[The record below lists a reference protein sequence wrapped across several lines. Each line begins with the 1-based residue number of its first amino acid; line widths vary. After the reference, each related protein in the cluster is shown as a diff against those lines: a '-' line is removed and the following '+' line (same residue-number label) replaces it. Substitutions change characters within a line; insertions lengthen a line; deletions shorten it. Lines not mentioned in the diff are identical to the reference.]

1 MAHVFVNRFPSR
13 LPTLWSIAMLTLM
26 HFDFCPFCQRV
37 RLALGYKKIAFA
49 EQPARFYG
57 PEHFQSISGFD
68 RLPVVEYPDGTRQG
82 ESLEIIAELDR
93 RFLETPPLFRGAIS
107 DLEWEG
113 VQAWRARISGML
125 FRLIAPTLTQYASL
139 GQDARAMAYYRDRME
154 NWLKDTLEGL
164 QERRQEW
171 YAGMAADLQEVTE
184 RVARYG
190 FYTSV
195 FSVADT
201 LITGDLTGLRLLED
215 IQLPPELT
223 AYFARVEAAAHVSLL
238 PTGG

>member
-1 MAHVFVNRFPSR
+1 
-13 LPTLWSIAMLTLM
+13 MLTLI

-37 RLALGYKKIAFA
+37 RLALGYKGIDFN

-68 RLPVVEYPDGTRQG
+68 RLPVVEYPDGSRQG

-93 RFLETPPLFRGAIS
+93 RFPETPPLWRGAIG
-107 DLEWEG
+107 DTEWER
-113 VQAWRARISGML
+113 VQAWRARISGLL
-125 FRLIAPTLTQYASL
+125 FRLIAPTLPQYASL
-139 GQDARAMAYYRDRME
+139 GQDPRAMTYYRDRME
-154 NWLKDTLEGL
+154 SWLGDTLEGL
-164 QERRQEW
+164 QERRKEW
-171 YAGMAADLQEVTE
+171 YAGMEADLQEVTE
-184 RVARYG
+184 RVAHHG
-190 FYTSV
+190 FYTPV

-223 AYFARVEAAAHVSLL
+223 TYFERVEAAAQTTLL
-238 PTGG
+238 PTEG

>member
-1 MAHVFVNRFPSR
+1 
-13 LPTLWSIAMLTLM
+13 MLTLI

-37 RLALGYKKIAFA
+37 RLALGYKGIVFN

-68 RLPVVEYPDGTRQG
+68 RLPVVEYPDGSRQG

-93 RFLETPPLFRGAIS
+93 RFPETPPLWRGAIS
-107 DLEWEG
+107 DKEWEG
-113 VQAWRARISGML
+113 VQAWRARISGLL
-125 FRLIAPTLTQYASL
+125 FRLIAPTLPQYASL
-139 GQDARAMAYYRDRME
+139 GQDPRAMTYYRDRME
-154 NWLKDTLEGL
+154 SWLGDTLEGL
-164 QERRQEW
+164 QERRKEW
-171 YAGMAADLQEVTE
+171 YAGMEADLQEVTE
-184 RVARYG
+184 RVAHHG
-190 FYTSV
+190 FYNPV

-215 IQLPPELT
+215 ILLPPELT
-223 AYFARVEAAAHVSLL
+223 TYFARVEAAAQTTLL